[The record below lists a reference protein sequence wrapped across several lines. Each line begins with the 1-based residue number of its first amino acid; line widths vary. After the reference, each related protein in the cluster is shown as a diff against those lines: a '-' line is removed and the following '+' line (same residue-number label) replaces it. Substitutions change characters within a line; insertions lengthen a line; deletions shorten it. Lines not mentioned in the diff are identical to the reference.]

1 MMKKAAGQHRVTSA
15 DVARAC
21 GVSRATVSYVLNNDP
36 RQTIPP
42 ETRERILQAAQE
54 LGYSPFAPA
63 RLLRSGQS
71 QLVLAVLP
79 FEQIDP
85 ILSLYLK
92 DLEQK
97 LALHGLTLICYVGV
111 HPQTGTLHPSTHITP
126 CVLLSYAAQDDP
138 MIADFLEQFHAPV
151 LQLLGGASAQEK
163 IGEMQADYLI
173 QRGRRSL
180 IFLSLEREDI
190 QVIAQHRL
198 RGVRQVCA
206 QRGIAEPLVCTL
218 PSTREQARPVLR
230 KALATCAPP
239 WGLCCYNDEVALAAL
254 AVLADEKIPIPHAAA
269 VIGCDNIPLARW
281 SIPALTTIAF
291 YDSGSLELL
300 IATIVALSRN
310 ESAAWTSQRTLT
322 LVQRASA

>member
-1 MMKKAAGQHRVTSA
+1 
-15 DVARAC
+15 
-21 GVSRATVSYVLNNDP
+21 
-36 RQTIPP
+36 
-42 ETRERILQAAQE
+42 
-54 LGYSPFAPA
+54 
-63 RLLRSGQS
+63 
-71 QLVLAVLP
+71 
-79 FEQIDP
+79 
-85 ILSLYLK
+85 
-92 DLEQK
+92 
-97 LALHGLTLICYVGV
+97 
-111 HPQTGTLHPSTHITP
+111 
-126 CVLLSYAAQDDP
+126 

-151 LQLLGGASAQEK
+151 LQLLGGASSQEK

-269 VIGCDNIPLARW
+269 VIPRARATREVVIFLVLMVVCSVLDW
-281 SIPALTTIAF
+281 S
-291 YDSGSLELL
+291 SGGDGHLPG
-300 IATIVALSRN
+300 
-310 ESAAWTSQRTLT
+310 
-322 LVQRASA
+322 